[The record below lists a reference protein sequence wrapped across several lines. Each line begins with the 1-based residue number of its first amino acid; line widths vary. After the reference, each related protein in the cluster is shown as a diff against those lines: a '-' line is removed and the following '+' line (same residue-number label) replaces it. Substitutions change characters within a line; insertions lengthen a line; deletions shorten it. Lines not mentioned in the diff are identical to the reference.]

1 MRVWSIKTEN
11 HRHELNGKYLELVR
25 PATWETCFGELL
37 CWSLACWTYPVC
49 ILTPL
54 ITYLIL
60 TWESSMD
67 SVLLGQS
74 IKASYPSLPKRKAC
88 DLNSAKSLHWV
99 RILNTYIETED
110 CEIFLGVVSRSDC
123 HLTPRP
129 RNHSALRPLSEIL
142 PTTPRCSKKFYFL
155 ILVGA
160 EFLCS
165 QLWKP
170 HHGIITMGFYP
181 KTLIIYWNPK
191 YRHYT

>member
-1 MRVWSIKTEN
+1 MLEFSRLNLPCVHSNSSDNIPDPDLGT
-11 HRHELNGKYLELVR
+11 LNG
-25 PATWETCFGELL
+25 F
-37 CWSLACWTYPVC
+37 SLIRTIYQ
-49 ILTPL
+49 
-54 ITYLIL
+54 
-60 TWESSMD
+60 
-67 SVLLGQS
+67 SVIPIS
-74 IKASYPSLPKRKAC
+74 AC

-99 RILNTYIETED
+99 PILNTYIETED

-123 HLTPRP
+123 HLTARP

-155 ILVGA
+155 ILVRA

-170 HHGIITMGFYP
+170 HHGITTMGFYP
-181 KTLIIYWNPK
+181 KTLIICWDPK